1 MVILSFICIIVHI
14 FFLPRGPNLL
24 AFFLDIDLDIV
35 SSAESY
41 WELFVHLLFPFKIKK
56 LISKLKIL
64 NLFAISLVEKFWKVK
79 LTHDKHIEINSTV
92 EFKS

>member
-1 MVILSFICIIVHI
+1 MYSVYFALNFRIIKLWHQNMVILSFICIIVHI

-64 NLFAISLVEKFWKVK
+64 NLFAISLVEKF
-79 LTHDKHIEINSTV
+79 
-92 EFKS
+92 